1 MFLRWFRPLKNPVT
15 ACICHP
21 SISAFWI
28 CFSFEKDLFLLC
40 RILLLRASFR
50 WGKQVLYFSCEIFF
64 FRSIAFSLR
73 FFGLILQPVFPDF
86 SFRYRM
92 TIWMFKLGSVYFVFI
107 GFILL
112 GLGWGGWL
120 AGRTH
125 SFSFKFSW
133 DRTSSWDSHP
143 YHTWRWKDC
152 LCISFWQEPV
162 PDCLQLTSYLGGC
175 SLWIFVYNRFPWAIN
190 LWSLFHVFAYDFRPV
205 LLELFGSTI
214 GPYLL
219 DVFRIKNWSRI
230 FGSSGRRFLPVLLG
244 SVPVLYLVY
253 IIALG
258 LENVNSFLKENT
270 DFLEK

>member
-1 MFLRWFRPLKNPVT
+1 MVLFFYRLDLGRKNPCGT
-15 ACICHP
+15 
-21 SISAFWI
+21 
-28 CFSFEKDLFLLC
+28 K
-40 RILLLRASFR
+40 RLLLACYKIFWRNSVTGWFFVFLCFYGGLDHYKTLLPLAS
-50 WGKQVLYFSCEIFF
+50 VI
-64 FRSIAFSLR
+64 
-73 FFGLILQPVFPDF
+73 PVFPLSESAFRLKKIF
-86 SFRYRM
+86 SFCAGYFYSALLSGGENRFCISPVKFSFFARLLFLCVFRFDFA
-92 TIWMFKLGSVYFVFI
+92 TSVSGLLIPVQNDHLNFQIGFCLFCFF

-152 LCISFWQEPV
+152 LCLSFWQEPV

-190 LWSLFHVFAYDFRPV
+190 LWSLFHAFAYDFRPV

-219 DVFRIKNWSRI
+219 DVF
-230 FGSSGRRFLPVLLG
+230 
-244 SVPVLYLVY
+244 
-253 IIALG
+253 
-258 LENVNSFLKENT
+258 
-270 DFLEK
+270 

>member
-1 MFLRWFRPLKNPVT
+1 
-15 ACICHP
+15 
-21 SISAFWI
+21 
-28 CFSFEKDLFLLC
+28 
-40 RILLLRASFR
+40 
-50 WGKQVLYFSCEIFF
+50 
-64 FRSIAFSLR
+64 
-73 FFGLILQPVFPDF
+73 
-86 SFRYRM
+86 M
-92 TIWMFKLGSVYFVFI
+92 TIWIFKLGSVYFVFF

-125 SFSFKFSW
+125 SFFFKFFW

-162 PDCLQLTSYLGGC
+162 PDCLQFTSYLGGC
-175 SLWIFVYNRFPWAIN
+175 SLWIFVYNRFPWAVN
-190 LWSLFHVFAYDFRPV
+190 LWSLLYVFAYDFRPV

-219 DVFRIKNWSRI
+219 DVFPIKNWSRI
-230 FGSSGRRFLPVLLG
+230 FGSSGRRFFPVLLG

-253 IIALG
+253 IIASNLV
-258 LENVNSFLKENT
+258 NVNSFSKENT
-270 DFLEK
+270 DFIEK